1 MKKAIYAGSFDP
13 VTYGHLDVITRAS
26 RLYDVLYVVI
36 MENTVKKYLF
46 TQEERLEMLKKEC
59 SHLGNVICCIGS
71 GLTIDFAKKMGAS
84 VMVRGIRAVL
94 DYEYELQSA
103 TANMMLDEK
112 IETIFLLSK
121 PHYSFLSSSTVKEI
135 ARFGGNI
142 DAFVSENV
150 KLKLHEKFGIK

>member
-13 VTYGHLDVITRAS
+13 ITFGHLDVITRAS
-26 RLYDVLYVVI
+26 NLYETLYVVI
-36 MENTVKKYLF
+36 MENTTKKYLF

-59 SHLGNVICCIGS
+59 GHLENVKCCIGS
-71 GLTIDFAKKMGAS
+71 GLTVDFAKEVGAM

-103 TANMMLDEK
+103 TANMMLDEQ
-112 IETIFLLSK
+112 IETVFLLSK

-135 ARFGGNI
+135 AKFNGNI

-150 KLKLHEKFGIK
+150 KEKLRAKFG